1 MIEVLIAS
9 VLLAMAAGYIASS
22 ILNSKRMFKTSTYQY
37 VAVNLARE
45 VLEFGVSTSYYHDNG
60 MEYRYVPGQGYRG
73 IPGYYDGAGG
83 GHRWSGWWNTMDLG
97 DIKQRGLVPKG
108 APDSVVIQWDVVRD
122 PLFYNNFVHRVNITW
137 EEDGVKHSRDL
148 ATVPISLTNDQ
159 LHLELSQ
166 FTWKEK

>member
-1 MIEVLIAS
+1 MPASPFRQRGQVLIEVLVAS

-37 VAVNLARE
+37 VAVNLARD
-45 VLEFGVSTSYYHDNG
+45 VLEFGISTNYYHDNS
-60 MEYRYVPGQGYRG
+60 MDYRFNGSGY
-73 IPGYYDGAGG
+73 
-83 GHRWSGWWNTMDLG
+83 SGNGWDSLMQLG

-108 APDSVVIQWDVVRD
+108 SPNSVVIQWSVRRNT
-122 PLFYNNFVHRVNITW
+122 LFYGHFLHHVNVSW

-148 ATVPISLTNDQ
+148 ATVPITLTNDQ